1 MRKILSIS
9 ILSFLSVYSFSQT
22 RFMYDASGNMIIAK
36 TKGVAGNCTT
46 SGGRLE
52 AVRLAADDSTRLI
65 LQQPTV
71 PSLQVA
77 PNPTAGLLL
86 IDYFIDKEQQA
97 GLQLVDGAGHIV
109 SVLAVQ
115 KHRQGYYRVSYDM
128 QPLAAQTY
136 YLALLLPGR
145 KPVTVKV
152 VKL

>member
-1 MRKILSIS
+1 MKFSLLIITIFLPFILKA
-9 ILSFLSVYSFSQT
+9 QT

-65 LQQPTV
+65 LERPTA

-86 IDYFIDKEQQA
+86 IDYFIDKEQRA
-97 GLQLVDGAGHIV
+97 GLQLSDGAGQIV

-115 KHRQGYYRVSYDM
+115 SHRQGYYRISYDM

>member
-1 MRKILSIS
+1 MKFLFLFILV
-9 ILSFLSVYSFSQT
+9 FWAFTTKAQT

-52 AVRLAADDSTRLI
+52 AVRLSTDDSTRLV
-65 LQQPTV
+65 LEQPTA
-71 PSLQVA
+71 PSLVVA

-86 IDYFIDKEQQA
+86 IDYFIDIEQQA
-97 GLQLVDGAGHIV
+97 GLQLIDGAGQIV

-115 KHRQGYYRVSYDM
+115 KHRPGYYRVSYDM